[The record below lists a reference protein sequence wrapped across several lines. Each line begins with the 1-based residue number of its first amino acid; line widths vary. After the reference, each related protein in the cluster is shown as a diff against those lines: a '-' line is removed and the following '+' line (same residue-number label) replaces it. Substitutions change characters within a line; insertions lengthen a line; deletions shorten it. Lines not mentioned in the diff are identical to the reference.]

1 LAHPS
6 LISLGIWI
14 LLRLIDLLWLYGW
27 IIIIAVVMSWLIMF
41 GVVNTFHPFTR
52 GVIRFLDALTEPVF
66 RQIRRVIPPIG
77 GLDLSPLVA
86 WFIVQFLIQFL
97 VDWAIPNLVS
107 YTGS

>member
-1 LAHPS
+1 MPHSS
-6 LISLGIWI
+6 LISLAIWI

-52 GVIRFLDALTEPVF
+52 GVARFLDAVTEPVF
-66 RQIRRVIPPIG
+66 RQIRRIIPPIG

-86 WFIVQFLIQFL
+86 YFLVQLLIQFL
-97 VDWAIPNLVS
+97 VDWAIPSLVS
-107 YTGS
+107 YTGG